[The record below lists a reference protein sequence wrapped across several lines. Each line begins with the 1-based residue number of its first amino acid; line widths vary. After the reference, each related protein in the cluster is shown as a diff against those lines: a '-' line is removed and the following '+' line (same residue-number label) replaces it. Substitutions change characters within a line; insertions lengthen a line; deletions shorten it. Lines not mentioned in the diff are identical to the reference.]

1 MKRIL
6 FVMILGAC
14 MATGCTHTGTADAI
28 THNVPVEKYMDLKQL
43 EQLCKSD
50 TLHNK
55 ALIFCSPYCGGCRHE
70 FKEYILPAMEEV
82 DTSLWRF
89 YYLIVVES
97 KDTLRYNELMRDS
110 YRMGVDT
117 NNAYIWR
124 LDFYREDYNKVFSL
138 FQSTHALE
146 NSIHGIPRTLLLD
159 KNNFIANER
168 RCYIDQRDSFWYE
181 PRNLDKQII
190 QFEDFTIEDPEWY
203 IMVSR

>member
-1 MKRIL
+1 
-6 FVMILGAC
+6 
-14 MATGCTHTGTADAI
+14 
-28 THNVPVEKYMDLKQL
+28 
-43 EQLCKSD
+43 
-50 TLHNK
+50 
-55 ALIFCSPYCGGCRHE
+55 
-70 FKEYILPAMEEV
+70 
-82 DTSLWRF
+82 
-89 YYLIVVES
+89 
-97 KDTLRYNELMRDS
+97 MRDS

-168 RCYIDQRDSFWYE
+168 MCYIDQRDSFWYE

>member
-1 MKRIL
+1 
-6 FVMILGAC
+6 
-14 MATGCTHTGTADAI
+14 
-28 THNVPVEKYMDLKQL
+28 
-43 EQLCKSD
+43 
-50 TLHNK
+50 
-55 ALIFCSPYCGGCRHE
+55 
-70 FKEYILPAMEEV
+70 
-82 DTSLWRF
+82 
-89 YYLIVVES
+89 
-97 KDTLRYNELMRDS
+97 MRDC

-181 PRNLDKQII
+181 PRNLDKQVIH
-190 QFEDFTIEDPEWY
+190 FEDFTVEDPEWY